1 MTKQKMVI
9 EKETLIFEYDVKKD
23 SIHVFNQYNVC
34 IGGVGGVY
42 IENRDYHT
50 FKQICD
56 EYYATITMKDKTTI
70 ESAFLSML
78 YLMRE
83 NNIEVPKKYKKLE
96 NDIYDNYFDM
106 SSVDLKKS
114 IENIYNILEKF
125 YKTKD
130 ETEKEI
136 EDFELQDDFDFEDV
150 EK

>member
-1 MTKQKMVI
+1 MTRQKMII
-9 EKETLIFEYDVKKD
+9 ENETLTFEYNVEKN

-34 IGGVGGVY
+34 IGGIGGVY
-42 IENRDYHT
+42 IENGDYHT

-56 EYYATITMKDKTTI
+56 EYYATITMKDKATM

-96 NDIYDNYFDM
+96 NDIYGNYFDM

-114 IENIYNILEKF
+114 VENIYDILEKF
-125 YKTKD
+125 YKTEE
-130 ETEKEI
+130 ETEEEI

>member
-1 MTKQKMVI
+1 MIKQKMVI

-23 SIHVFNQYNVC
+23 SIYVFNKYNVC
-34 IGGVGGVY
+34 IGEIGGIH
-42 IENRDYHT
+42 IETGDYHT

-56 EYYATITMKDKTTI
+56 KYYATITMKDKTTI

-83 NNIEVPKKYKKLE
+83 NNIKVPKKYKKLE
-96 NDIYDNYFDM
+96 NNIYDNYFDM

-114 IENIYNILEKF
+114 IENIYDILEKF
-125 YKTKD
+125 YKTEY

-136 EDFELQDDFDFEDV
+136 ENF
-150 EK
+150 K